1 MPLFI
6 SLEAPLQAFPGMEEK
21 QPERPVVNTEDKRR
35 RFQEIDNPDNSQE
48 QSRLNRSL
56 DIGEFGANN
65 SDNQSLQVSPRN
77 QEQISSLDE
86 ASQDTQN
93 NRVFLNELK
102 KEFGDEIGQWAFDK
116 GELETSPLN
125 DSRRTWV
132 IGIAR
137 EKAKQ
142 AFFKEQLEN
151 AGGEQ
156 GLFEILLEMLKKG
169 DGLVGSDFFD
179 FSDGSEPSRT
189 INPFN
194 AKAFLGL
201 LAKAEDGSIS
211 LPSGYDGRDLAGGV
225 LFSLATICEDINE
238 QVAML
243 KVVLEQVQEKEKREA
258 ISSEESYKISEQLKL
273 LERYLES
280 LTKLNKSSLDAGQLF
295 KDEQNLS
302 AESKTEHFFKIVTLL
317 NHSLSLHEQSLQAV
331 QKGDIQRALCLF
343 NQSIARCE
351 ETHELARE
359 NRPHI
364 IQGYE
369 EAFTL
374 STEALTALQ
383 SKALL
388 KAQCVRTQTVTRLRA
403 TIEAAEKNRPHIIQ
417 GYEEA
422 FTLSTE
428 ALTLLG
434 QGDSQKSLYLSDKA
448 IAGMHATIEAAEK
461 NRPQVIQNHQETFR
475 LYSEAITAFDRGARD
490 IATTLW
496 GQANAG
502 LYVTLE
508 ARGKNRPQI
517 IKGYEEIFELYN
529 KTFTA
534 FQHGARNIANYL
546 NSQALTRF
554 KTVQEATEK
563 NRPQII
569 KGYKETFELYKK
581 AFTAFENGDRDI
593 ATTSNTQATVRLKAT
608 IEAAEKNRPQIIKGY
623 EEAFELYTKTLTALA
638 NRDPDIATTSNNQAT
653 VRLRATIEAA
663 EKNRPQIIK
672 GYEEA
677 FELYTKTLTAL
688 ANRDRKEITDLHN
701 LAITRFTTTIAAEQ
715 QD

>member
-243 KVVLEQVQEKEKREA
+243 KVEIEQVQEKEKREA

-448 IAGMHATIEAAEK
+448 IAGMHATM
-461 NRPQVIQNHQETFR
+461 
-475 LYSEAITAFDRGARD
+475 
-490 IATTLW
+490 
-496 GQANAG
+496 
-502 LYVTLE
+502 E